1 MKGNKGFLDLGTIFD
16 DIFQAAQDFRDELGI
31 NFDQYGHPF
40 PPHGS
45 FQGHSAFDENVDYYP
60 AYSYPPMNVCI
71 SSDRSLVF
79 EFALAGF
86 AEDDINLSFQGD
98 YMVFSAKLGTDFTCR
113 DVSPSADNA
122 AGNDA
127 ASVAEDYSFRNRAAD
142 ETSDS
147 GFHYFKRRLKLKDID
162 KQKYFVPQDKYAQEN
177 VRAVFKNG
185 ILKVTVP
192 PKVDVNKND
201 GIKIKIFREGE

>member
-1 MKGNKGFLDLGTIFD
+1 M
-16 DIFQAAQDFRDELGI
+16 
-31 NFDQYGHPF
+31 
-40 PPHGS
+40 
-45 FQGHSAFDENVDYYP
+45 
-60 AYSYPPMNVCI
+60 
-71 SSDRSLVF
+71 
-79 EFALAGF
+79 
-86 AEDDINLSFQGD
+86 
-98 YMVFSAKLGTDFTCR
+98 
-113 DVSPSADNA
+113 SPSADNA

-127 ASVAEDYSFRNRAAD
+127 ASVAEDYSFRNRGAD
-142 ETSDS
+142 DASDS

-192 PKVDVNKND
+192 PKVDVDKTD